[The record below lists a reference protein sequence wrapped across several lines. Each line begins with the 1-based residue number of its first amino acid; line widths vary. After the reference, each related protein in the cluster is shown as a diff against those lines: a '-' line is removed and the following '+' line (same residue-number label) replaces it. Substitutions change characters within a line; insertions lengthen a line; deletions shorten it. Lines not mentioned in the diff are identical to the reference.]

1 MTHTQTPRRLLASLP
16 TKPTLVAGN
25 GIAADA
31 PITALVADSR
41 RATHGTLFV
50 CIVGAQSDG
59 HRYLPAAYAAGCRCF
74 LVQQLPDAP
83 LPDDACLYLSDDTR
97 RDLAYLAASFYQNP
111 AKDLNIVGITGT
123 KGKTSV
129 AWMCHHML
137 QTAGI
142 PSGYIGTCG
151 VHYGDVSV
159 DTANTTPDPLLL
171 HRHLRDMKDAG
182 VQTVFLEVSS
192 QAIWQHRVTGI
203 PFGTV
208 ALTNLSH
215 DHIGEAEHPNFDH
228 YAACKKRLLTDFGA
242 QTVIVNAD
250 DASAEQM
257 LGGVTSPILRCSKQK
272 TADVRATAV
281 CRQIDK
287 GLPGISFT
295 YQTGD
300 DSVPVF
306 LPLPGDHNVDNA
318 IMAMAIVGTLGV
330 LPSVAAAALA
340 DLHIPGRFEMMPYRD
355 ALVVI
360 DYAHNGASL
369 RAALS
374 ALRDYSPRRLVCLM
388 GSVGDRTQC
397 RRRELGDVACAL
409 ADYTYLT
416 ADNPGFED
424 VESICR
430 EIAES
435 FDDPQRYCIIPDRA
449 QAIRTALEGL
459 CPGDALLLAGKG
471 DERFQ
476 AVCGRLEPHN
486 DREAVQAVL
495 DELSLRI

>member
-1 MTHTQTPRRLLASLP
+1 MTHAQTPRSLLAALP
-16 TKPTLVAGN
+16 TKPLLVAGD
-25 GIAADA
+25 GFAADA

-59 HRYLPAAYAAGCRCF
+59 HRYLSAAYAAGCRCF
-74 LVQQLPDAP
+74 LVQYLPTDP
-83 LPDDACLYLSDDTR
+83 LPNDACLYLSDDTR
-97 RDLAYLAASFYQNP
+97 RDLAYLAAAFYQNP
-111 AKDLNIVGITGT
+111 AKSLNVIGITGT

-129 AWMCHHML
+129 AWMCHHIL
-137 QTAGI
+137 QTSGF

-151 VHYGDVSV
+151 VHYGNVSA
-159 DTANTTPDPLLL
+159 DTANTTPDPLVL
-171 HRHLRDMKDAG
+171 HRHLRDMKEAG

-192 QAIWQHRVTGI
+192 QALWQHRVTGI
-203 PFGTV
+203 PFCAV

-215 DHIGEAEHPNFDH
+215 DHIGGAEHPDFDH

-242 QTVIVNAD
+242 QAVIINAD
-250 DASAEQM
+250 APHAEQM
-257 LGGVTSPILRCSKQK
+257 LLGVSSPILRCSKQK
-272 TADVRATAV
+272 KADVRATAI
-281 CRQIDK
+281 CRQIDN

-318 IMAMAIVGTLGV
+318 IMAVAIVGTLGIS
-330 LPSVAAAALA
+330 PAIAAAALA
-340 DLHIPGRFEMMPYRD
+340 DLHIPGRFEMIPYRS

-369 RAALS
+369 RATLS
-374 ALRDYSPRRLVCLM
+374 ALRDYHPRRLVCLM

-409 ADYTYLT
+409 ADFTYLT

-430 EIAES
+430 EIAAS
-435 FDDPQRYCIIPDRA
+435 FANPMSYQIIPDRA
-449 QAIRTALEGL
+449 EAIRTALEGL
-459 CPGDALLLAGKG
+459 CPGDVLLLAGKG

-476 AVCGRLEPHN
+476 ADCGRLVPHS
-486 DREAVQAVL
+486 DRAVVEEYLA
-495 DELSLRI
+495 ELALLI